1 MPKSKEMEEEMKEN
15 SQDKNFMYKLAE
27 FIVDKRNLFFLIY
40 IIALVF
46 CIFSRNWVKV
56 ENDVTKYLPESTE
69 TRQGLTVMND
79 QFVTYGTAQVLL
91 ANISY
96 DRAQEAA
103 DMIED
108 INGVTSVTF
117 DNTEDHYKGTSALL
131 DVTFDGEEEDQI
143 SIDAMNEIKDKLA
156 GYDVYYSTS
165 VANDDSANLESEMQ
179 VVTAIAAVI
188 IVVVLLL
195 TSKSYAEVPVLLI
208 TFIAA
213 ALLNM
218 GTNFLLGTISFISNS
233 VTIVLQLALA
243 IDYAIILCHRYTE
256 ERENLPAREATIT
269 ALSKAIPEIS
279 SSSLTTVSGLLA
291 LAFMQFKIGEDLA
304 VVLIKAIILSLL
316 SVFTLMPGLI
326 MVFSKWMDKTVHKNL
341 IPSLSAVGKFAIKTK
356 YIIPPIFAVVIV
368 VACVLANMCPYCF
381 STGSTSTPR
390 KSESTIAQE
399 KIDSTFGSKNMIA
412 LVVPAGNYDAEKN
425 LLADLDACDEVKSTQ
440 GLANTEAMDGYM
452 LTDSLTPREFSELVG
467 LDYEVAQLLYSAYAI
482 NQEDYGE
489 VINSSSKYSVPLID
503 MFEFLLDEI
512 DKGYV
517 TLEGD
522 LKDQMDDLSGQLDKA
537 LLQLKTDDYSRLVV
551 YLNLPEEGDET
562 FAFLDRVHE
571 MMAKY
576 YTDNYY
582 VVGNSTSDYDL
593 SSSFSRDNLVIS
605 ILSALFVIIILLFT
619 FKSAGLPVL
628 LILVIQGSIWINFSF
643 PYLLDSPLYFLG
655 YLVVNSIQMGANID
669 YAIVISSRYDD
680 LKKQLPIKEAII
692 ETLNQAF
699 PTIITSG
706 SILAAA
712 GILISFLST
721 NGVISA
727 IGTCLG
733 RGTIISI
740 ILVMGVLPQIL
751 YLGDVII
758 EMTRFSINTDN
769 LIQNTGG
776 TMVINGRMRGYVSGI
791 IDAEIH
797 GVIKGE
803 VKGQIDVNN
812 IDVVKKEEPKAIE
825 DGDNGDNIVDSE
837 AKEEP
842 KDGGD
847 GNEEA

>member
-56 ENDVTKYLPESTE
+56 ENDVTKYLPDSTE

-143 SIDAMNEIKDKLA
+143 SIDAMNEIKDKLT

-341 IPSLSAVGKFAIKTK
+341 IPSISAVGKFAIKTK
-356 YIIPPIFAVVIV
+356 YIIPPIFAAVII

-399 KIDSTFGSKNMIA
+399 KIDSTFGSRNMIA
-412 LVVPAGNYDAEKN
+412 LVVPAGNYEAEKN

-482 NQEDYGE
+482 NQENYGE

-643 PYLLDSPLYFLG
+643 PYLMDSPLYFLG

-758 EMTRFSINTDN
+758 EKTRFSINTDN

-812 IDVVKKEEPKAIE
+812 IDVVKKEEPE
-825 DGDNGDNIVDSE
+825 
-837 AKEEP
+837 
-842 KDGGD
+842 DGGD

>member
-56 ENDVTKYLPESTE
+56 ENDVTKYLPDSTE

-131 DVTFDGEEEDQI
+131 DVTFDGEEEDRI
-143 SIDAMNEIKDKLA
+143 SIDAMNEIKDKLT

-341 IPSLSAVGKFAIKTK
+341 IPSISAVGKFAIKTK
-356 YIIPPIFAVVIV
+356 YIIPPIFAAVII
-368 VACVLANMCPYCF
+368 VACVFANMCPYCF

-399 KIDSTFGSKNMIA
+399 KIDSTFGSRNMIA
-412 LVVPAGNYDAEKN
+412 LVVPAGNYEAEKN

-482 NQEDYGE
+482 NQENYGE

-643 PYLLDSPLYFLG
+643 PYLMDSPLYFLG

-758 EMTRFSINTDN
+758 EKTRFSINTDN

-812 IDVVKKEEPKAIE
+812 IDVIKKEEPE
-825 DGDNGDNIVDSE
+825 
-837 AKEEP
+837 
-842 KDGGD
+842 DGGD

>member
-56 ENDVTKYLPESTE
+56 ENDVTKYLPDSTE

-143 SIDAMNEIKDKLA
+143 SIDAMNEIKDKLT

-341 IPSLSAVGKFAIKTK
+341 IPSISAVGKFAIKTK
-356 YIIPPIFAVVIV
+356 YIIPPIFAAVII
-368 VACVLANMCPYCF
+368 VACVFANMCPYCF

-399 KIDSTFGSKNMIA
+399 KIDSTFGSRNMIA
-412 LVVPAGNYDAEKN
+412 LVVPAGNYEAEKN

-482 NQEDYGE
+482 NQENYGE

-643 PYLLDSPLYFLG
+643 PYLMDSPLYFLG

-758 EMTRFSINTDN
+758 EKTRFSINTDN

-812 IDVVKKEEPKAIE
+812 IDVIKKEEPE
-825 DGDNGDNIVDSE
+825 
-837 AKEEP
+837 
-842 KDGGD
+842 DGGD

>member
-56 ENDVTKYLPESTE
+56 ENDVTKYLPDSTE

-143 SIDAMNEIKDKLA
+143 SIDAMNEIKDKLT

-341 IPSLSAVGKFAIKTK
+341 IPSISAVGKFAIKTK
-356 YIIPPIFAVVIV
+356 YIIPPIFAAVII
-368 VACVLANMCPYCF
+368 VACVFANMCPYCF

-399 KIDSTFGSKNMIA
+399 KIDSTFGSRNMIA
-412 LVVPAGNYDAEKN
+412 LVVPAGNYEAEKN
-425 LLADLDACDEVKSTQ
+425 LLADIDACDEVKSTQ

-482 NQEDYGE
+482 NQENYGE

-643 PYLLDSPLYFLG
+643 PYLMDSPLYFLG

-758 EMTRFSINTDN
+758 EKTRFSINTDN

-812 IDVVKKEEPKAIE
+812 IDVVKKEEPE
-825 DGDNGDNIVDSE
+825 
-837 AKEEP
+837 
-842 KDGGD
+842 DGGD

>member
-56 ENDVTKYLPESTE
+56 ENDVTKYLPDSTE

-131 DVTFDGEEEDQI
+131 DVTFDGEEEDQV
-143 SIDAMNEIKDKLA
+143 SIDAMNEIKDKLT

-341 IPSLSAVGKFAIKTK
+341 IPSISAVGKFAIKTK
-356 YIIPPIFAVVIV
+356 YIIPPIFAAVII
-368 VACVLANMCPYCF
+368 VACVFANMCPYCF

-399 KIDSTFGSKNMIA
+399 KIDSTFGSRNMIA
-412 LVVPAGNYDAEKN
+412 LVVPAGNYEAEKN

-482 NQEDYGE
+482 NQENYGE

-643 PYLLDSPLYFLG
+643 PYLMDSPLYFLG

-740 ILVMGVLPQIL
+740 VLVMGVLPQIL

-758 EMTRFSINTDN
+758 EKTRFSINTDN

-812 IDVVKKEEPKAIE
+812 IDVVKKEEPE
-825 DGDNGDNIVDSE
+825 
-837 AKEEP
+837 
-842 KDGGD
+842 DGGD

>member
-56 ENDVTKYLPESTE
+56 ENDVTKYLPDSTE

-117 DNTEDHYKGTSALL
+117 DNTEDHYKGTSALF

-143 SIDAMNEIKDKLA
+143 SIDAMNEIKDKLT

-304 VVLIKAIILSLL
+304 LVLIKAIILSLL

-341 IPSLSAVGKFAIKTK
+341 IPSISAVGKFAIKTK
-356 YIIPPIFAVVIV
+356 YIIPPIFAAVII

-399 KIDSTFGSKNMIA
+399 KIDSTFGSRNMIA
-412 LVVPAGNYDAEKN
+412 LVVPAGNYEAEKN

-482 NQEDYGE
+482 NQENYGE

-522 LKDQMDDLSGQLDKA
+522 LKEQMDDLSGQLDKA

-643 PYLLDSPLYFLG
+643 PYLMDSPLYFLG

-758 EMTRFSINTDN
+758 EKTRFSINTDN

-812 IDVVKKEEPKAIE
+812 IDVVKKEEPE
-825 DGDNGDNIVDSE
+825 
-837 AKEEP
+837 
-842 KDGGD
+842 DGGD

>member
-1 MPKSKEMEEEMKEN
+1 MKEN
-15 SQDKNFMYKLAE
+15 NQDKNFMYKLAE

-56 ENDVTKYLPESTE
+56 ENDVTKYLPDSTE

-96 DRAQEAA
+96 DRARETA

-188 IVVVLLL
+188 IVVVLLI

-341 IPSLSAVGKFAIKTK
+341 IPSISAVGKFAIKTK

-368 VACVLANMCPYCF
+368 VACIFANLCPYCF

-412 LVVPAGNYDAEKN
+412 LVVPAGDYEAEKN

-522 LKDQMDDLSGQLDKA
+522 LKDQMDDLSEQLDKA

-551 YLNLPEEGDET
+551 YLNLPEEGDDT
-562 FAFLDRVHE
+562 FAFLDRVHD
-571 MMAKY
+571 MMSKY

-643 PYLLDSPLYFLG
+643 PYLLNSPLYFLG

-669 YAIVISSRYDD
+669 YAIVISSRYDE
-680 LKKQLPIKEAII
+680 LKKELPIKEAII

-758 EMTRFSINTDN
+758 EKTRFSINTDN

-812 IDVVKKEEPKAIE
+812 IDVVKKEEPE
-825 DGDNGDNIVDSE
+825 
-837 AKEEP
+837 
-842 KDGGD
+842 DGGD

>member
-1 MPKSKEMEEEMKEN
+1 MKEN

-341 IPSLSAVGKFAIKTK
+341 IPSISAVGKFAIKTK

-758 EMTRFSINTDN
+758 EKTRFSINTDN

>member
-56 ENDVTKYLPESTE
+56 ENDVTKYLPDSTE

-143 SIDAMNEIKDKLA
+143 SIDAMNEIKDKLT

-304 VVLIKAIILSLL
+304 VVLIKAIILSLI

-341 IPSLSAVGKFAIKTK
+341 IPSISAVGKFAIKTK
-356 YIIPPIFAVVIV
+356 YIIPPIFAAVII
-368 VACVLANMCPYCF
+368 VACVFANMCPYCF
-381 STGSTSTPR
+381 STGSTTTPR

-399 KIDSTFGSKNMIA
+399 KIDSTFGSRNMIA
-412 LVVPAGNYDAEKN
+412 LVVPAGNYEAEKN

-482 NQEDYGE
+482 NQENYGE

-643 PYLLDSPLYFLG
+643 PYLMDSPLYFLG

-758 EMTRFSINTDN
+758 EKTRFSINTDN

-812 IDVVKKEEPKAIE
+812 IDVIKKEEPE
-825 DGDNGDNIVDSE
+825 
-837 AKEEP
+837 
-842 KDGGD
+842 DGGD

>member
-15 SQDKNFMYKLAE
+15 SQDTNFMYKLAE

-143 SIDAMNEIKDKLA
+143 SIDAMNEIKDKLT

-341 IPSLSAVGKFAIKTK
+341 IPSISAVGKFAIKTK
-356 YIIPPIFAVVIV
+356 YIIPPIFAAVII
-368 VACVLANMCPYCF
+368 VACVFANMCPYCF

-399 KIDSTFGSKNMIA
+399 KIDSTFGSRNMIA
-412 LVVPAGNYDAEKN
+412 LVVPAGNYEAEKN

-482 NQEDYGE
+482 NQENYGE

-643 PYLLDSPLYFLG
+643 PYLMDSPLYFLG

-758 EMTRFSINTDN
+758 EKTRFSINTDN

-812 IDVVKKEEPKAIE
+812 IDVVKKEEPE
-825 DGDNGDNIVDSE
+825 
-837 AKEEP
+837 
-842 KDGGD
+842 DGGD

>member
-143 SIDAMNEIKDKLA
+143 SIDAMNEIKDKLT

-341 IPSLSAVGKFAIKTK
+341 IPSISAVGKFAIKTK
-356 YIIPPIFAVVIV
+356 YIIPPIFAAVII
-368 VACVLANMCPYCF
+368 VACVFANMCPYCF

-399 KIDSTFGSKNMIA
+399 KIDSTFGSRNMIA
-412 LVVPAGNYDAEKN
+412 LVVPAGNYEAEKN

-482 NQEDYGE
+482 NQENYGE

-643 PYLLDSPLYFLG
+643 PYLMDSPLYFLG

-758 EMTRFSINTDN
+758 EKTRFSINTDN

-812 IDVVKKEEPKAIE
+812 IDVIKKEEPE
-825 DGDNGDNIVDSE
+825 
-837 AKEEP
+837 
-842 KDGGD
+842 DGGD

>member
-1 MPKSKEMEEEMKEN
+1 MKEN
-15 SQDKNFMYKLAE
+15 NQDKNFMYKLAE

-56 ENDVTKYLPESTE
+56 ENDVTKYLPDSTE

-96 DRAQEAA
+96 DRARETA

-188 IVVVLLL
+188 IVVVLLI

-341 IPSLSAVGKFAIKTK
+341 IPSISAVGKFAIKTK
-356 YIIPPIFAVVIV
+356 YIIPPIFAAVII
-368 VACVLANMCPYCF
+368 VACVFANMCPYCF

-399 KIDSTFGSKNMIA
+399 KIDSTFGSRNMIA
-412 LVVPAGNYDAEKN
+412 LVVPAGNYEAEKN

-482 NQEDYGE
+482 NQENYGE

-643 PYLLDSPLYFLG
+643 PYLMDSPLYFLG

-758 EMTRFSINTDN
+758 EKTRFSINTDN

-812 IDVVKKEEPKAIE
+812 IDVVKKEEPE
-825 DGDNGDNIVDSE
+825 
-837 AKEEP
+837 
-842 KDGGD
+842 DGGD

>member
-1 MPKSKEMEEEMKEN
+1 MKEN

-56 ENDVTKYLPESTE
+56 ENDVTKYLPDSTE

-143 SIDAMNEIKDKLA
+143 SIDAMNEIKDKLT

-341 IPSLSAVGKFAIKTK
+341 IPSISAVGKFAIKTK
-356 YIIPPIFAVVIV
+356 YIIPPIFAAVII
-368 VACVLANMCPYCF
+368 VACVFANMCPYCF

-399 KIDSTFGSKNMIA
+399 KIDSTFGSRNMIA
-412 LVVPAGNYDAEKN
+412 LVVPAGNYEAEKN

-482 NQEDYGE
+482 NQENYGE

-643 PYLLDSPLYFLG
+643 PYLMDSPLYFLG

-758 EMTRFSINTDN
+758 EKTRFSINTDN

-812 IDVVKKEEPKAIE
+812 IDVVKKEEPE
-825 DGDNGDNIVDSE
+825 
-837 AKEEP
+837 
-842 KDGGD
+842 DGGD

>member
-56 ENDVTKYLPESTE
+56 ENDVTKYLPDSTE

-131 DVTFDGEEEDQI
+131 DVTFDGEEEDQK
-143 SIDAMNEIKDKLA
+143 SIDAMNEIKDKLT

-341 IPSLSAVGKFAIKTK
+341 IPSISAVGKFAIKTK
-356 YIIPPIFAVVIV
+356 YIIPPIFAAVII
-368 VACVLANMCPYCF
+368 VACVFANMCPYCF

-399 KIDSTFGSKNMIA
+399 KIDSTFGSRNMIA
-412 LVVPAGNYDAEKN
+412 LVVPAGNYEAEKN

-482 NQEDYGE
+482 NQENYGE

-643 PYLLDSPLYFLG
+643 PYLMDSPLYFLG

-758 EMTRFSINTDN
+758 EKTRFSINTDN

-812 IDVVKKEEPKAIE
+812 IDVIKKEEPE
-825 DGDNGDNIVDSE
+825 
-837 AKEEP
+837 
-842 KDGGD
+842 DGGD